1 MKPSQNPQSESS
13 HAPAPLVAFGA
24 HPDDV
29 EFACGGVLAL
39 ETRTGRPVY
48 IIVCSKGEASTKGS
62 PEQRTAE
69 AEAGAKILGA
79 TLEFLTLDGDAHLE
93 RRIEHA
99 IKIARV
105 LRTIKPAI
113 VLAPSTVLDQH
124 PDHAALG
131 DLVRQAAR
139 LARYGGL
146 AELKDL
152 PPHAIKQLFFYALS
166 PGAEP
171 TGSGRILVDVSEPE
185 IMDTWKRAMN
195 AHATQTSYLN
205 YVELQLT
212 RARMFGL
219 TAGIG
224 HAIPL
229 FPNDSIVVDSL
240 EPISRGVRSF

>member
-1 MKPSQNPQSESS
+1 MKLSQNPQSESS
-13 HAPAPLVAFGA
+13 HAPLVAFGA

-39 ETRTGRPVY
+39 ETRAGRPVH
-48 IIVCSKGEASTKGS
+48 IVVCSKGEASTKGS

-69 AEAGAKILGA
+69 AKAGAKILGA
-79 TLEFLTLDGDAHLE
+79 TLEFLTLDGDAHLD
-93 RRIEHA
+93 RRVEHA
-99 IKIARV
+99 IKLARI
-105 LRTIKPAI
+105 LRTVKPAI
-113 VLAPSTVLDQH
+113 VLAPSTVADQH

-152 PPHAIKQLFFYALS
+152 PPHAIKQLLFYALS

-171 TGSGRILVDVSEPE
+171 AGTGRILVDVSEPE

-195 AHATQTSYLN
+195 AHATQTSHLN
-205 YVELQLT
+205 YVELQLS
-212 RARMFGL
+212 RARMLGL

-229 FPNDSIVVDSL
+229 FPNDAIVIDTL
-240 EPISRGVRSF
+240 EPVARGARTF